1 MLALGLTAALAVTAA
16 TPDSRSVSP
25 FVGIGLGPGISL
37 DGDPA
42 SFQMLVR
49 GGVDIPLEVEN
60 VSISAFLPVR
70 MMTTG
75 EERNGVRSSVL
86 NISLVPSVR
95 GNFHIAE
102 VLRAYMDFGAGIAF
116 FNRGVETFIGT
127 ASSSIT
133 TAEINAAFGIDY
145 AVHRNIRL
153 FVEPA
158 SFRFFT
164 AGSGTARAG
173 SFTVDVDQ
181 DAASI
186 WTMMF
191 GAHATF

>member
-1 MLALGLTAALAVTAA
+1 MLALGLTAVLAVTAA
-16 TPDSRSVSP
+16 APDSRSLSP
-25 FVGIGLGPGISL
+25 FVGFGLGPGISL

-49 GGVDIPLEVEN
+49 GGVDIPLEVDS
-60 VSISAFLPVR
+60 VSLSAFLPVR

-75 EERNGVRSSVL
+75 EERTGVRSSVF

-95 GNFHIAE
+95 GNLHLAE
-102 VLRAYMDFGAGIAF
+102 ALRAYMDFGAGFAI
-116 FNRGVETFIGT
+116 FNRSLETFFGT
-127 ASSSIT
+127 ATSSIT
-133 TAEINAAFGIDY
+133 TAELNAVFGMDY
-145 AVHRNIRL
+145 AVHPNLRI
-153 FVEPA
+153 FFEPA

-173 SFTVDVDQ
+173 SFTVDVEQ